1 MDFYQILTQAL
12 GILAMILSVTS
23 FQMKTKKK
31 IIILQC
37 LTGVVFAIHY
47 FMLPDGTGMAGA
59 VVNAIAIVRNIVFYL
74 REKPFFASKWW
85 VVFFCVVMGGSAIVS
100 RFEPISVLMCIA
112 MVFNT
117 LAVAAEKPID
127 TRKRILIASP
137 FAFVYNVV
145 IFSVG
150 GIANEA
156 LVEIITLITFLRE
169 KKNSSKSNMS
179 VTKIN

>member
-1 MDFYQILTQAL
+1 MEFYEILTQAI
-12 GILAMILSVTS
+12 GIVAMILSVTS
-23 FQMKTKKK
+23 FQMKTKKQ

-37 LTGVVFAIHY
+37 MTGVVFAIHY

-59 VVNAIAIVRNIVFYL
+59 VVNVIAIVRNIVFSL
-74 REKPFFASKWW
+74 KDKSLFASKWW

-100 RFEPISVLMCIA
+100 RPEPISVFMCIA

-127 TRKRILIASP
+127 TRKRILISSP

-169 KKNSSKSNMS
+169 KKQSQ
-179 VTKIN
+179 